1 MTRSLILG
9 HIGGSGASGSG
20 SQPGGGTPSPV
31 PPPVTEP
38 NPVPPPVAKPGG
50 RPVTPAPE
58 AADDALW
65 FDIARILHSAEE
77 MLLVKLPSGPECN
90 TASAYASCDAVLH
103 FR

>member
-1 MTRSLILG
+1 M
-9 HIGGSGASGSG
+9 
-20 SQPGGGTPSPV
+20 
-31 PPPVTEP
+31 
-38 NPVPPPVAKPGG
+38 
-50 RPVTPAPE
+50 TPAPE

-77 MLLVKLPSGPECN
+77 MLLVKLPSGPECS